1 MSQRQPATRFAV
13 CGTRSAEV
21 KSSALLS
28 YACVKCPKEL
38 IVHEGSEEQHV
49 PHAAARLGSWED
61 EGMLLRKTKP
71 VASPSREREKPH
83 SSHWQEVQCN
93 TLWMLNSP
101 LDAALLASLN
111 TLVQKLLNSLEPAGW
126 AWASLLL
133 TETALVSIGKC
144 QCCFY
149 LFPCSLGGKLWAMV
163 YGLSSLLQSTAVETQ
178 DSTCRKAAHAHITRV
193 NLFPWSHFPKTIIYP
208 QSARWCQGHL
218 EVSLQKGTV
227 ASGLLPVSS
236 LGPPHQHCSP
246 SPSGLPASPRLHL
259 AEPHLDGAASPAGA
273 AHRTLH
279 GR

>member
-93 TLWMLNSP
+93 TL
-101 LDAALLASLN
+101 
-111 TLVQKLLNSLEPAGW
+111 
-126 AWASLLL
+126 
-133 TETALVSIGKC
+133 
-144 QCCFY
+144 
-149 LFPCSLGGKLWAMV
+149 
-163 YGLSSLLQSTAVETQ
+163 
-178 DSTCRKAAHAHITRV
+178 
-193 NLFPWSHFPKTIIYP
+193 
-208 QSARWCQGHL
+208 
-218 EVSLQKGTV
+218 
-227 ASGLLPVSS
+227 
-236 LGPPHQHCSP
+236 
-246 SPSGLPASPRLHL
+246 
-259 AEPHLDGAASPAGA
+259 
-273 AHRTLH
+273 
-279 GR
+279 